1 MIFKYA
7 DDTYLIVPDSNIQTI
22 PAELQH
28 ISAWAVHHNLKLNE
42 TKKNEIIISLLK
54 AHIRA
59 ATDLT
64 RVES

>member
-1 MIFKYA
+1 M
-7 DDTYLIVPDSNIQTI
+7 
-22 PAELQH
+22 EMQH
-28 ISAWAVHHNLKLNE
+28 ISEWAMRHNLKLKE
-42 TKKNEIIISLLK
+42 SKSKEIIISLLK